1 MQQVSSPGS
10 GVLFAHAVLS
20 PSGGMQCPAAQ
31 QIELGSAVHVVF
43 EQLEPRD
50 LPFDLPLGTSCQL
63 HLVA

>member
-1 MQQVSSPGS
+1 
-10 GVLFAHAVLS
+10 LFAHAVLS

-31 QIELGSAVHVVF
+31 QIELGSAVHVAF